1 MSKLDGKPD
10 DVHDEEYHT
19 MIEGMLSNKEFRKTL
34 PAGLVE
40 QYYDLTCGYSR
51 PDQFGPATSSFSES
65 DNLNLFNGNLI
76 TILINATK
84 KATNATAAILGNHNK
99 TTNPGTFLSASTV
112 AMAPHPNSSPGL
124 PIDPNRDL
132 VKRRSAPRPSS
143 LQQNGEI
150 VHEEENGGK
159 KDLTSKIVKVLPVH
173 EVMCP
178 FTGLAGDIDS
188 SKILFLSIS
197 RGPRGISMEKIKC
210 TPKLKA
216 VVVVYC
222 IRARGLMDKLFMEEM
237 VMERVRAGGCKAR
250 LRLHIW
256 TIHCLSEGRG
266 SQVLIDDQLAK
277 QLGVTTGTDDQISRP
292 SVTPIKDSI
301 GHHPPN
307 KQVGNGGKRLTK
319 QWDCPETDYADHHKL
334 DPDPD
339 SLNTPPHNI
348 LNFKSTSL
356 DYVQTKPSSS

>member
-51 PDQFGPATSSFSES
+51 PDQFGPAPSSFSES

-84 KATNATAAILGNHNK
+84 KATNATAAILGNHNE

-132 VKRRSAPRPSS
+132 VKWRSAPRPSS

-197 RGPRGISMEKIKC
+197 RGP
-210 TPKLKA
+210 L
-216 VVVVYC
+216 VYC

-237 VMERVRAGGCKAR
+237 VMERVRAGGC
-250 LRLHIW
+250 
-256 TIHCLSEGRG
+256 
-266 SQVLIDDQLAK
+266 QVLIDDQLAK